1 MKATKRIMAF
11 VCAMMLTIGLMGC
24 GNSKK
29 EEAKDIDLAALQQ
42 EIQTAYGD
50 KYLATMDYDSQ
61 ILETVF
67 GIDPAWVEESVAQG
81 PMMNTHVDTF
91 IAIKATEGNVE
102 NVKKALEDYRQMNIE
117 SNMFYPMNLPKLE
130 TAEVYQTGNYVF
142 YIMLGGYTEVED
154 ESGAKDFY
162 TEQNKIALDIIKEYE

>member
-81 PMMNTHVDTF
+81 PMMSAHVDTF

>member
-1 MKATKRIMAF
+1 MKTTKRITAF
-11 VCAMMLTIGLMGC
+11 VCAMLLAVGVIGC
-24 GNSKK
+24 GNAKK
-29 EEAKDIDLAALQQ
+29 EEAKELDLTKVHQ
-42 EIQTAYGD
+42 EIQDAYGEN
-50 KYLATMDYDSQ
+50 YLATMDYDPQ

-67 GIDPAWVEESVAQG
+67 GIDPEWVAESIAQG
-81 PMMNTHVDTF
+81 PMMSVHVDTF

-102 NVKKALEDYRQMNIE
+102 NVKKALEDYRQMNID

-162 TEQNKIALDIIKEYE
+162 TEQNKIALDIIKEHE

>member
-1 MKATKRIMAF
+1 MKNMKHLIAF
-11 VCAMMLTIGLMGC
+11 VCAMLLAIGVIGC

-29 EEAKDIDLAALQQ
+29 DEVKEIELSKLHQ
-42 EIQTAYGD
+42 EIKDAYGEN
-50 KYLATMDYDSQ
+50 YLATMDYDSQ

-67 GIDPAWVEESVAQG
+67 GIKPEWVKESVAQG
-81 PMMNTHVDTF
+81 PMMSAHVDTF

-102 NVKKALEDYRQMNIE
+102 NVKKALEGYRQMNIE

-130 TAEVYQTGNYVF
+130 TAEVYQTGDYVF
-142 YIMLGGYTEVED
+142 YIMLGGYTDVED